1 MKLVQRHGLFSKRT
15 YEIVGSE
22 IVIENDRLTS
32 GDTARYQIFDLAEAT
47 DRYFVRDWRF
57 LAGAVVLALFSIPFV
72 LDAVHL
78 RTGFPLFAAALC
90 WLGAA
95 ACAYAHLEK
104 SYDQIVFNHWQ
115 TGKGVFV
122 IWNNKPDKAAF
133 NAFRDALVEKIRSLR
148 VNPKLGPEQ
157 KLEVYGR
164 SLAFLVQEEVLTAEE
179 AKALYERKEKAL
191 ARDRANVISLVP
203 GRG

>member
-1 MKLVQRHGLFSKRT
+1 MTTKLIQRHGLFHKRT
-15 YEIVGSE
+15 YELVGNE

-32 GDTARYQIFDLAEAT
+32 GDTARYQI
-47 DRYFVRDWRF
+47 RDWRY

-72 LDAVHL
+72 TDAMHL
-78 RTGFPLFAAALC
+78 RTGFPLLAAALC

-122 IWNNKPDKAAF
+122 IWNNKPDQAAF
-133 NAFRDALVEKIRSLR
+133 QAFRDSLLEKIRSLR
-148 VNPKLGPEQ
+148 VNPRLSPEQ

-164 SLAFLVQEEVLTAEE
+164 SLAFLVQEEVLTADE
-179 AKALYERKEKAL
+179 AKAFYERREKAF
-191 ARDRANVISLVP
+191 AREQANVITLV
-203 GRG
+203 RGAG